1 MRRIRKHIRTLI
13 IVSIPFFTTLIVK
26 AQQMLPYQ
34 NPQLS
39 VEERVNDL
47 LGRMT
52 LEEKIGQITH
62 LHSYKVFDGQEL
74 NPNKLEVAC
83 LTLPQEL
90 PPDTRISD
98 KAHTFRHSRILGCGV
113 SSWSSP

>member
-1 MRRIRKHIRTLI
+1 
-13 IVSIPFFTTLIVK
+13 
-26 AQQMLPYQ
+26 MLPYQ

-83 LTLPQEL
+83 GNIGYGFFEGFPLIAARTSAGYKN
-90 PPDTRISD
+90 I
-98 KAHTFRHSRILGCGV
+98 
-113 SSWSSP
+113 

>member
-1 MRRIRKHIRTLI
+1 MKRIRRYIRTLI
-13 IVSIPFFTTLIVK
+13 IVSILFFMTLLVK

-83 LTLPQEL
+83 GNIGYGSL
-90 PPDTRISD
+90 RV
-98 KAHTFRHSRILGCGV
+98 FHSQPHIVAKTSAGYKNI
-113 SSWSSP
+113 